1 MSPATT
7 LNATS
12 ATILNRAS
20 QNSLSPNLS
29 TWNRL
34 MTVTSRPKST
44 AHQSWL
50 MAGTKLLMMMPAAI
64 ISDGT

>member
-1 MSPATT
+1 MEK
-7 LNATS
+7 ATS
-12 ATILNRAS
+12 AMILNRAS

-29 TWNRL
+29 TWNKL
-34 MTVTSRPKST
+34 MTVTSRPNST